1 MEEPIFVTVAAVNF
15 ASVRGH
21 KPATLEKIE
30 GFVREA
36 ARQGADLVVFPEL
49 ALNDCDPCVACLER
63 DGPCDVHVA
72 SAEEVPGPS
81 TEYLASVA
89 AELGVHVVLGLA
101 ERDPENSGRL
111 YNASALITPTGI
123 AGTYRKLHL
132 GLSRSKTHPTT
143 EGATFVAGDAL
154 PVWETS
160 LGPIGILICYDFWF
174 NPELA
179 RILCLKGARL
189 LVNTTASAAG
199 PGKADYVAQTTV
211 VRAQEN
217 LVYAVSANRVDH
229 GVGHSTIAG
238 PAFPAFNHVFARG
251 GTDEGLVVATVNF
264 AQLQRWHDVFPWREW
279 RRGRQAAVSK
289 LVAEEFSALA

>member
-1 MEEPIFVTVAAVNF
+1 MDGPTLVTVAAVNF
-15 ASVRGH
+15 ASVPGD
-21 KPATLEKIE
+21 KAATLAKVE

-49 ALNDCDPCVACLER
+49 ALNDCRACAGCLEA
-63 DGPCDVHVA
+63 DGPCDVCVA
-72 SAEEVPGPS
+72 AAETVPGPS
-81 TEYLASVA
+81 TEHLADVA
-89 AELGVHVVLGLA
+89 ADLGVHVIVGLA
-101 ERDPENSGRL
+101 EQDAQSPRRL
-111 YNASALITPTGI
+111 YNASALISPTGVE
-123 AGTYRKLHL
+123 GTYRKLHL
-132 GLSRSKTHPTT
+132 GLSRSTTHPTT
-143 EGATFVAGDAL
+143 EGLTFVPGEAL
-154 PVWETS
+154 PVWSTA
-160 LGPIGILICYDFWF
+160 LGPIGILICYDFWS

-179 RILCLKGARL
+179 RVLALKGARL

-199 PGKADYVAQTTV
+199 PGKADYVADTTV

-229 GVGHSTIAG
+229 GVGNSTIAG